1 MNNDVAELIYFKQA
15 GYTLICGADE
25 AGRGPL
31 CGPVVAAACILPEN
45 VTLEGLN
52 DSKKLSAKKRDQLFG
67 EIKEKALTYC
77 IAQSS
82 VQEINQYN
90 ILEASLLAMRRAI
103 AGLYPLPEA
112 ALIDG
117 NVERDFPLPA
127 RAVIHGD
134 ALVDNIAAASILAKV
149 TRDRACVELDAQYP
163 GYGIA
168 GHKGYGTKVHMNA
181 LRELGPSPIHRLRFI
196 RFLNPDAFDDTE
208 ARLEDIAKAK
218 HPSSFAFPSDCR
230 GCDFASVRHRLPEWI
245 LDFKHGEPV

>member
-1 MNNDVAELIYFKQA
+1 MQSEVAELLYLKQE

-31 CGPVVAAACILPEN
+31 CGPVVAAACILPED
-45 VTLEGLN
+45 VAIEGLN
-52 DSKKLSAKKRDQLFG
+52 DSKKLTAKKRDKLFD
-67 EIKEKALTYC
+67 EIKEKALTFC

-82 VQEINQYN
+82 VEEINQYN

-127 RAVIHGD
+127 RAVVHGD
-134 ALVDNIAAASILAKV
+134 ALVPNIAAASILAKV
-149 TRDRACVELDAQYP
+149 ARDRGCIELDAQYP

-168 GHKGYGTKVHMNA
+168 GHKGYGTKIHMAA
-181 LRELGPSPIHRLRFI
+181 LRELGPSSIHRARFI
-196 RFLNPDAFDDTE
+196 RFLNPDAPDDTE
-208 ARLEDIAKAK
+208 ACPEDIALAK
-218 HPSSFAFPSDCR
+218 NPTSYAFPANCR
-230 GCDFASVRHRLPEWI
+230 GYNCDCVRDQLPEWI
-245 LDFKHGEPV
+245 IDFKHGESI